1 MHLIRPAT
9 LVFVSAALAA
19 CGSFGTGKEIE
30 GNNTGGFIPAALA
43 KGNNPQAL
51 ADAHCARW
59 KSTARITANAVDT
72 GGDVVFIC
80 EVGGQPAMTVPPAPP
95 QTPSATTK
103 R

>member
-19 CGSFGTGKEIE
+19 CGSLGGSGKEIE
-30 GNNTGGFIPAALA
+30 GNNTGGFIPATLA

-80 EVGGQPAMTVPPAPP
+80 EVGGQPAMTVPPAP
-95 QTPSATTK
+95 SAPAK